1 MFLLE
6 GAYFVSF
13 CSLYAY
19 TVTILLD
26 YGYTEVQCGY
36 ITMLQYLVMMIAGP
50 IYGRLIDRS
59 ISPKWLFIILVAGG
73 MIVTPQLPFCFGSG
87 FLWTMLSFS
96 LISAL
101 DYCASS
107 VFDTWTNQMT
117 LRDSTIDYGNIRSA
131 GSIFYATT
139 ALISGYLIA
148 PLGINFLFWLHMG
161 ALGLSILLALPLSDP
176 NKLPLL
182 HPESDPETSAD
193 LQKESLWASFRKLLG
208 CRPYVIFLICGT
220 LYYFATRSVNGF
232 MQVIIN
238 YIGGDASTYGL
249 SVFLYCVGEFLLMRL
264 ASRLL
269 QKGLP
274 LPVLFIVSLAA
285 LGARILLL
293 GCCAV
298 WPGSWPR
305 RFSCP
310 SALPAF
316 SALISIMSPHCS
328 RGSMPGGLS
337 SSAWRLRR
345 ASAVSWATWSA
356 AICWPM
362 SACQCIASSAA
373 VPCCWH
379 WSFSLW
385 VSPLQ

>member
-73 MIVTPQLPFCFGSG
+73 MIVTPLLPFCFGRG

-182 HPESDPETSAD
+182 HPEQDTF
-193 LQKESLWASFRKLLG
+193 QKILSCCQELEQCLSEH
-208 CRPYVIFLICGT
+208 
-220 LYYFATRSVNGF
+220 
-232 MQVIIN
+232 
-238 YIGGDASTYGL
+238 TYGWDVLCTALLSQILVMLNQEKAVLSAPSFSNPIPPLVSEIYDYIDKNFTDTL
-249 SVFLYCVGEFLLMRL
+249 SVSQLAVHFHHNADYLTRVFQRFSGYTIKQFILLKRISY
-264 ASRLL
+264 AKELL
-269 QKGLP
+269 QKGYLP
-274 LPVLFIVSLAA
+274 NDVCFLCGFQNYSNFSRCFHNHLGLSPRKYQQSLAERT
-285 LGARILLL
+285 L
-293 GCCAV
+293 
-298 WPGSWPR
+298 
-305 RFSCP
+305 
-310 SALPAF
+310 
-316 SALISIMSPHCS
+316 
-328 RGSMPGGLS
+328 
-337 SSAWRLRR
+337 
-345 ASAVSWATWSA
+345 
-356 AICWPM
+356 
-362 SACQCIASSAA
+362 
-373 VPCCWH
+373 
-379 WSFSLW
+379 
-385 VSPLQ
+385 

>member
-73 MIVTPQLPFCFGSG
+73 MIVTPLLPFCFGRG

-182 HPESDPETSAD
+182 HPEMT
-193 LQKESLWASFRKLLG
+193 RKS
-208 CRPYVIFLICGT
+208 VLICK
-220 LYYFATRSVNGF
+220 RSPCG
-232 MQVIIN
+232 
-238 YIGGDASTYGL
+238 
-249 SVFLYCVGEFLLMRL
+249 
-264 ASRLL
+264 
-269 QKGLP
+269 P
-274 LPVLFIVSLAA
+274 A
-285 LGARILLL
+285 LG
-293 GCCAV
+293 
-298 WPGSWPR
+298 
-305 RFSCP
+305 SC
-310 SALPAF
+310 
-316 SALISIMSPHCS
+316 
-328 RGSMPGGLS
+328 
-337 SSAWRLRR
+337 
-345 ASAVSWATWSA
+345 WAA
-356 AICWPM
+356 APM
-362 SACQCIASSAA
+362 
-373 VPCCWH
+373 
-379 WSFSLW
+379 
-385 VSPLQ
+385 

>member
-1 MFLLE
+1 
-6 GAYFVSF
+6 
-13 CSLYAY
+13 
-19 TVTILLD
+19 
-26 YGYTEVQCGY
+26 
-36 ITMLQYLVMMIAGP
+36 
-50 IYGRLIDRS
+50 
-59 ISPKWLFIILVAGG
+59 
-73 MIVTPQLPFCFGSG
+73 MIVTPLLPFCFGSG

-264 ASRLL
+264 PAACCKRACRCRYCLSFPSPRWAHASCCW
-269 QKGLP
+269 
-274 LPVLFIVSLAA
+274 
-285 LGARILLL
+285 

-310 SALPAF
+310 SVLLAF
-316 SALISIMSPHCS
+316 SALISIMSPHYS

-345 ASAVSWATWSA
+345 ASAASRATWSA

-385 VSPLQ
+385 VSLLLRQNKAPELFLAGQLKEPLCVFADGHTMTNTGR

>member
-73 MIVTPQLPFCFGSG
+73 MIVTPLLPFCFGRG

-148 PLGINFLFWLHMG
+148 
-161 ALGLSILLALPLSDP
+161 LS
-176 NKLPLL
+176 
-182 HPESDPETSAD
+182 
-193 LQKESLWASFRKLLG
+193 
-208 CRPYVIFLICGT
+208 LIH
-220 LYYFATRSVNGF
+220 
-232 MQVIIN
+232 I
-238 YIGGDASTYGL
+238 
-249 SVFLYCVGEFLLMRL
+249 
-264 ASRLL
+264 
-269 QKGLP
+269 
-274 LPVLFIVSLAA
+274 
-285 LGARILLL
+285 
-293 GCCAV
+293 
-298 WPGSWPR
+298 
-305 RFSCP
+305 
-310 SALPAF
+310 
-316 SALISIMSPHCS
+316 
-328 RGSMPGGLS
+328 
-337 SSAWRLRR
+337 
-345 ASAVSWATWSA
+345 
-356 AICWPM
+356 
-362 SACQCIASSAA
+362 
-373 VPCCWH
+373 
-379 WSFSLW
+379 
-385 VSPLQ
+385 

>member
-1 MFLLE
+1 MSRSHHMFLLE

-73 MIVTPQLPFCFGSG
+73 MIVTPLLPFCFGRG

-161 ALGLSILLALPLSDP
+161 GAGPF
-176 NKLPLL
+176 
-182 HPESDPETSAD
+182 HSA
-193 LQKESLWASFRKLLG
+193 G
-208 CRPYVIFLICGT
+208 PPTV
-220 LYYFATRSVNGF
+220 
-232 MQVIIN
+232 
-238 YIGGDASTYGL
+238 
-249 SVFLYCVGEFLLMRL
+249 
-264 ASRLL
+264 
-269 QKGLP
+269 
-274 LPVLFIVSLAA
+274 
-285 LGARILLL
+285 
-293 GCCAV
+293 
-298 WPGSWPR
+298 
-305 RFSCP
+305 
-310 SALPAF
+310 
-316 SALISIMSPHCS
+316 
-328 RGSMPGGLS
+328 
-337 SSAWRLRR
+337 
-345 ASAVSWATWSA
+345 
-356 AICWPM
+356 
-362 SACQCIASSAA
+362 
-373 VPCCWH
+373 
-379 WSFSLW
+379 
-385 VSPLQ
+385 